1 MCFMT
6 FWRPLS
12 GSGTRRSLDSNAQ
25 SKPVLQRTTTQRR
38 AGSCMLF
45 ARFFCRKCLPVCKRA
60 DAVKIVRNSAKCPF
74 RRVIADVNGIN
85 DLVLQSR
92 IGLKRHIC
100 FPPVQTSVLTLSHPY
115 QIASASQCG
124 FFHTDF
130 RRRQIRPAAWHG
142 AGSRIQLRFRI
153 LIEPRAGRAACHS
166 RRSIRG
172 FGEFPRRIDA
182 ACGAGRTGGS
192 PLQAYRRSAASVSSS
207 GSAFSLS

>member
-74 RRVIADVNGIN
+74 RRVIANVNGIN

-92 IGLKRHIC
+92 IGLKRHVC
-100 FPPVQTSVLTLSHPY
+100 SPPCNLFSLYHIPTKLQALLNAFFSHGLP
-115 QIASASQCG
+115 QEADPARRLARCRIP
-124 FFHTDF
+124 HTAQVPHFD
-130 RRRQIRPAAWHG
+130 RT
-142 AGSRIQLRFRI
+142 
-153 LIEPRAGRAACHS
+153 PRGRAACHS

-172 FGEFPRRIDA
+172 FGEFPRCMDA
-182 ACGAGRTGGS
+182 ACGAGRMGGS